1 MDLNYLDNITGLE
14 FEKFA
19 LTILEYE
26 ARKLGKKIV
35 LDKETSEYL
44 YSHYLGVIN
53 HGFHIFDAIA
63 PEGLYD
69 SKVTFFI
76 IKFFRRKNDEVYS
89 QIGQLVHRCRDFMSQ
104 SDLYIKDYD
113 NIKFVFIT
121 NVPNEFK
128 QNRAFAD
135 SGLFQLWS
143 FDDLLDKSKLYPFEY
158 NAFIELA
165 ISKNTS
171 KRGADEL
178 RKMTTVVPDSDIDMQ
193 NSNLIDELKNEIN
206 RKGIGL
212 VLGTGISMDY
222 NNNLSWN
229 ELTNRMYSELPKSK
243 QFNDEKNAFS
253 ILGDDNISKSQYS
266 KHNLGNSFPTIIYKL
281 LYPIPKVY
289 SIGLTSLDEC
299 ANLVLKKNSS
309 TNNGIKK
316 VLTYNYD
323 NYFEQALSARFVKY
337 NILFTDDDSENIF
350 LSIFHLHG
358 YLPEDIKSPLKEKY
372 AKALVLS
379 ESDYFDSY
387 NDSSNWLV
395 AVQLTT
401 FKNDVCLFVGNS
413 IKDFNER
420 RLLNRTKQKNKS
432 HFAIMDSKGLDGN
445 DLSKIHSFFFYELN
459 VRIIWAD
466 GTKEIPDILRRIN
479 T

>member
-1 MDLNYLDNITGLE
+1 MNLNYLDNITGLE

-26 ARKLGKKIV
+26 ARKLGKQIV
-35 LDKETSEYL
+35 LDKETNDYI
-44 YSHYLGVIN
+44 YSHYLGAIDRDLY
-53 HGFHIFDAIA
+53 FFDAIA

-69 SKVTFFI
+69 NKATFFI
-76 IKFFRRKNDEVYS
+76 IKLFRRKNDELNQ
-89 QIGQLVHRCRDFMSQ
+89 QIEQMVHRCRDFMSR
-104 SDLYIKDYD
+104 SDLYVNGYD
-113 NIKFVFIT
+113 KIKFVFIT

-128 QNRAFAD
+128 YNRSFPD
-135 SGLFQLWS
+135 SELFQLWS
-143 FDDLLDKSKLYPFEY
+143 FDDLLNRSKLYPFEY

-165 ISKNTS
+165 ISKSAS

-178 RKMTTVVPDSDIDMQ
+178 RKMSTVVPYSDIDMQ

-206 RKGIGL
+206 RKGISL

-229 ELTNRMYSELPKSK
+229 ELTNRMYLELPKSK
-243 QFNDEKNAFS
+243 QFNDVDNSFC

-266 KHNLGNSFPTIIYKL
+266 KHNLGNSFPTVIYNL
-281 LYPIPKVY
+281 LYPTPKVY
-289 SIGLTSLDEC
+289 SIGSTSLDEC

-309 TNNGIKK
+309 MANGIKK

-323 NYFEQALSARFVKY
+323 DYFEQALSARFMKY
-337 NILFTDDDSENIF
+337 NILFTNNDFENKF

-358 YLPEDIKSPLKEKY
+358 YLPEDVKSPLKDKY

-387 NDSSNWLV
+387 SDSTNWLV
-395 AVQLTT
+395 AVQLST

-413 IKDFNER
+413 IKDFYER

-466 GTKEIPDILRRIN
+466 GTKDIPNILRKIN
-479 T
+479 A